1 MSFRRSGIA
10 VLGGIVLLLLL
21 SSGIG
26 SRVQADQLLQDV
38 PRLDGVNIYFT
49 ESGGEASRFDRS
61 GAGLSRFAGLM
72 RELGANLF
80 TLEWRTTFPTDAD
93 LIVIAGPTTDF
104 TPDQTARL
112 WSYVNNGGK
121 LLLLA
126 NTTPEARGRVL
137 PVNGGLFGLMWTDM
151 GIRALEDVVVI
162 EGEPE
167 PLFVEVTPTAPSE
180 ESEGETAEEE
190 ATDEASEA
198 GESPA
203 TAPTPIL
210 EQVGERPVLVWQ
222 FVAENLTDHPI
233 AAGLQ
238 GGIYFQGVR
247 SLEVDAS
254 IQGFDVTPLV
264 FSEDD
269 FYGETDFAGY
279 LTNGTYAFNIGTDT
293 TRGALPLA
301 AAYSNDETGTR
312 MVVIGDRE
320 VATNGGGFR
329 SSPPNSP
336 SFVYPDNVRF
346 IINAVTWMLAAEPV
360 AFEFPT
366 PGPTATVTITPSP
379 SATPAPTAT
388 ATPAS

>member
-1 MSFRRSGIA
+1 
-10 VLGGIVLLLLL
+10 
-21 SSGIG
+21 
-26 SRVQADQLLQDV
+26 VQADQLLQDV

-61 GAGLSRFAGLM
+61 AAGLSRFAGLM

-151 GIRALEDVVVI
+151 GIRALEDVVVT

-167 PLFVEVTPTAPSE
+167 PLFAEVTPTAQGDE
-180 ESEGETAEEE
+180 TEGEEVDEE

-198 GESPA
+198 EESPA
-203 TAPTPIL
+203 TAPTSVL

-222 FVAENLTDHPI
+222 FVADSLSEHPI
-233 AAGLQ
+233 SDGLE
-238 GGIYFQGVR
+238 GGVYFQGAR

-269 FYGETDFAGY
+269 FYGEMDFAGY
-279 LTNGTYAFNIGTDT
+279 LTNGTYAFNIGVDT
-293 TRGALPLA
+293 ARGALPLA
-301 AAYSNDETGTR
+301 AAYSSDETGTR
-312 MVVIGDRE
+312 MVVVGDRE
-320 VATNGGGFR
+320 VATNGGGFQ

-346 IINAVTWMLAAEPV
+346 MLNAVTWMLAAEPV
-360 AFEFPT
+360 TLLFPT
-366 PGPTATVTITPSP
+366 SGPTATVTITPSP
-379 SATPAPTAT
+379 TASPAPTAT
-388 ATPAS
+388 ATPSS